1 MSNLHTDQ
9 GIQNQ
14 TQQTND
20 EVEKAVLADQHGVSW
35 QMNGTPDEVNKQRNV
50 ALLQMTSSQGGLE
63 SNMSRK
69 KKDALKPTIIQLGEL
84 SNRPS
89 RAATKTNSGNQ
100 VTDSI
105 DYMHMP
111 ALEM

>member
-14 TQQTND
+14 TQPTTD
-20 EVEKAVLADQHGVSW
+20 EVEKAIPADQQSVSW
-35 QMNGTPDEVNKQRNV
+35 QLNRTPHEVNKQTNI

-63 SNMSRK
+63 SNMSRE

-89 RAATKTNSGNQ
+89 RAAAKTNSGNQ

-111 ALEM
+111 PL